1 MPHKL
6 TLRKDWPLLHD
17 ILKDELPHGS
27 GIDADWNIHPAAGH
41 GIACSNSYHA
51 MDCMGSYVDW
61 LDFTVYY
68 GWNAEQQQFEFKKL
82 VADRH
87 AVWMVDE
94 EGDRYNDREGIVDYL
109 NDCFPN
115 EIHLP
120 PPPTMQQIV
129 AQLTVGYLT
138 AKLRD
143 DGLIAV
149 TADIPPNA
157 GSVAG
162 WIQSNLMQWPSQD
175 LYPLSFRCV
184 EAVGDT
190 EFDQRCQATMVIEI
204 IREWEV
210 PNA

>member
-1 MPHKL
+1 MPRKL

-27 GIDADWNIHPAAGH
+27 GIDADWNIHPASGH

-68 GWNAEQQQFEFKKL
+68 GWNIEQQQFEFKKL

-87 AVWMVDE
+87 AVWMTDE

-115 EIHLP
+115 EIPVRH
-120 PPPTMQQIV
+120 PTFEEILKRMNNYAGTRRVVWSDAERWVFQVEAYGEKAHILDIQVQMVMDGFHVPVEWRIV
-129 AQLTVGYLT
+129 ASG
-138 AKLRD
+138 KH
-143 DGLIAV
+143 
-149 TADIPPNA
+149 A
-157 GSVAG
+157 GATTNEYEMT
-162 WIQSNLMQWPSQD
+162 IQ
-175 LYPLSFRCV
+175 V
-184 EAVGDT
+184 
-190 EFDQRCQATMVIEI
+190 
-204 IREWEV
+204 EV
-210 PNA
+210 PND